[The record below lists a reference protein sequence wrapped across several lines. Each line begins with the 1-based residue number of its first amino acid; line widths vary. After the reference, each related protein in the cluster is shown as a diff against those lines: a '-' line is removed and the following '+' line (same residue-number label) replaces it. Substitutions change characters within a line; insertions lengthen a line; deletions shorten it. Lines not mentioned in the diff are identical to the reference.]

1 MNLDQQKNIMNQQ
14 TTEPSDSPTY
24 RTIKQVLDEWK
35 DTQINISSDSARV
48 LLALAIQE
56 QVDKQTSQLIEDLV
70 CPPSVVDY

>member
-24 RTIKQVLDEWK
+24 KTIKQVLDEWK

>member
-1 MNLDQQKNIMNQQ
+1 MIPDQQKNIMNQQ

-24 RTIKQVLDEWK
+24 KTIKQVLDEWK

>member
-1 MNLDQQKNIMNQQ
+1 MNLDQQENIMNQQ
-14 TTEPSDSPTY
+14 TTEPSDSSTY
-24 RTIKQVLDEWK
+24 KAIKQVLDEWK